1 SSKFRDIFPL
11 LGIPPVCYSRF
22 FARVNRNPR
31 KPREFNTIV
40 RYPKSREPA
49 PRLGLLPPVVAMYGD
64 VVLEL
69 KPLDRTER
77 DPFEVILE
85 EKKLAYGM
93 SLDTDAALRK

>member
-1 SSKFRDIFPL
+1 M
-11 LGIPPVCYSRF
+11 
-22 FARVNRNPR
+22 
-31 KPREFNTIV
+31 
-40 RYPKSREPA
+40 

-85 EKKLAYGM
+85 KKKRAYKA
-93 SLDTDAALRK
+93 SLDTELPVEALRELVRDFKAEEVTRPERRAPPSRVKIGP